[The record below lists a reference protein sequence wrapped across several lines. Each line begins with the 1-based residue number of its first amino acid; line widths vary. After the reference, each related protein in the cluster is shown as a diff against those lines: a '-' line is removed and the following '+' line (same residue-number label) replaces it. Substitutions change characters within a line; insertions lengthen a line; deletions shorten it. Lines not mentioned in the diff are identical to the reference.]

1 MRRFLRI
8 RHFGVVGISVFCATL
23 GLALEWVSTSYDGT
37 VAPLQR
43 TLDVAFSFKNTG
55 PQPVAIREL
64 QTNCDCLEAA
74 PDQLVYQSGESGL
87 ITARF
92 TVGERLGLYERFV
105 TVVTDD
111 GSPPQRLI
119 VRIDVPDFATTE
131 PQSLDWKIG
140 ETMAEKSVEI
150 MPVTGLQID
159 FNEVMVSSTDFVAR
173 LEIVTSGTHYRVHIA
188 PTQNLAPGNAA
199 VRIKGSTPTGDKVVV
214 NAYAN
219 MQ

>member
-8 RHFGVVGISVFCATL
+8 WHLGVVGVAVFCGTF
-23 GLALEWVSTSYDGT
+23 GWALEWVSTSYEGT

-43 TLDVAFSFKNTG
+43 TLDVAFSFKNAG
-55 PQPVAIREL
+55 PQPVTIRDL

-74 PDQLVYQSGESGL
+74 PDRLVYQSGESGL

-111 GSPPQRLI
+111 GFPPQRLI

-131 PQSLDWKIG
+131 PQSLDWKVG
-140 ETMAEKSVEI
+140 EAMAEKSVEVK
-150 MPVTGLQID
+150 PATGLPIIFD
-159 FNEVMVSSTDFVAR
+159 AVMVSNTDFVAR
-173 LEIVTSGTHYRVHIA
+173 LETVTNGTHYRVHIT

-199 VRIKGSTPTGDKVVV
+199 VRIKGSTVTGDKVVV
-214 NAYAN
+214 SAYAN
-219 MQ
+219 IQ